1 MSKASGSRAS
11 RRQFLEESMLAAA
24 AAAMAGL
31 SPFPLRAEETAK
43 SVNDTLRH
51 AVIGLRNRG
60 QDHIDEFLKCSGVE
74 IAYLCDPD
82 SEILEKTKQR
92 VTEKQGRAPECVAD
106 LRRIFDDQSVD
117 TVSIAAP
124 NHWHALATIWA
135 IQAGKDV
142 YCEKPVSHNVREGR
156 LMVEAARN
164 HNRLC
169 QAGTQRRSEGDLLAA
184 AEYIQSGKLGKVLL
198 ARSIVYRERET
209 IGKPGVYQP
218 PKQVDYNLW
227 LGPAQDMPL
236 ARPNLHY
243 DWHWFWNTGN
253 GELAN
258 NNIHMV
264 DVCRMLTGVAGLGKS
279 VISVGGR
286 FNFGDAGETANTQIT
301 AHEFGDLAILQ
312 ETRNLKS
319 EPFSPQ
325 FTEGWLIQCEHGY
338 VAGTVAFD
346 ADGKQIEVLKGQG
359 ENHVANFVRA
369 VRERKQSDLN
379 ADILEGHQSTALC
392 HVANI
397 SYRLG
402 RTATPEEVREQLA
415 AAHARP
421 ETLDAFARMQ
431 THLEERGVDLS
442 KTPLT
447 LGAALDIDG
456 ETFVGNP
463 AANELLTR
471 EYRAPFVVPGAV

>member
-1 MSKASGSRAS
+1 MARSTSSKAS

-31 SPFPLRAEETAK
+31 SPFSLRAQETSK
-43 SVNDTLRH
+43 SANDTIRH

-60 QDHIDEFLKCSGVE
+60 QDHVDEFLKCSGVE

-82 SEILEKTKQR
+82 SEILEKTKRR
-92 VTEKQGRAPECVAD
+92 VAEKQGRAPECVAD
-106 LRRIFDDQSVD
+106 LRRVFEDQAVD
-117 TVSIAAP
+117 TVSIATP

-164 HNRLC
+164 HQKLC
-169 QAGTQRRSEGDLLAA
+169 QAGTQRRSDGGLMAA
-184 AEYIQSGKLGKVLL
+184 AEYIQSGKLGKVRL

-227 LGPAQDMPL
+227 LGPAQDLPL
-236 ARPNLHY
+236 TRPNLHY

-264 DVCRMLTGVAGLGKS
+264 DVCRMLTGATGLGKS
-279 VISVGGR
+279 VLTVGGR
-286 FNFGDAGETANTQIT
+286 FNFGDSGETANTQIT
-301 AHEFGDLAILQ
+301 AHEFGDFAILQ
-312 ETRNLKS
+312 ETRNLKT
-319 EPFSPQ
+319 EPFNPK
-325 FTEGWLIQCEHGY
+325 FAEGWLIECEQGY
-338 VAGTVAFD
+338 VAGTTAFD
-346 ADGKQIEVLKGQG
+346 PDGKEIESFKGEG
-359 ENHVANFVRA
+359 ESHCANFIRA
-369 VRERKQSDLN
+369 VRERKQESLN
-379 ADILEGHQSTALC
+379 ADILEGHQSTSLC
-392 HVANI
+392 HVGNI

-402 RTATPEEVREQLA
+402 RTAGAEEIRAQLVA
-415 AAHARP
+415 VESRP
-421 ETLDAFARMQ
+421 ETLEAFARMLS
-431 THLEERGVDLS
+431 HLAERGVDLGT
-442 KTPLT
+442 TPLT
-447 LGAALDIDG
+447 LGSSLQIDG
-456 ETFVGNP
+456 EKFVDNS
-463 AANELLTR
+463 AADALLTR
-471 EYRAPFVVPGAV
+471 EYRAPFTL